1 MELFLSFFVSK
12 VYALMLPGVLLIY
25 PLLKLYDGQKGK
37 SAWMKWFFYL
47 YYPLHLVVIGLI
59 HMNRLGNVS
68 LIF

>member
-37 SAWMKWFFYL
+37 SA
-47 YYPLHLVVIGLI
+47 
-59 HMNRLGNVS
+59 
-68 LIF
+68 